1 MEGRQLKPLHFEKV
15 KAFVQKYKYI
25 LAVIGVGVFFLLLPS
40 GTQEAETA
48 EKEITVYDRSA
59 LQAEMEQVL
68 SHIDGVGKLR
78 LMLTVDATEEKE
90 LAENEKMRESRGDTD
105 VESETERT
113 VVSIHTGS
121 NREEVVVKR
130 RIFPDYIG
138 ALVVCEGGGSAA
150 VRLRV
155 MEAVHALTGLST
167 EKISV
172 IKGKP

>member
-1 MEGRQLKPLHFEKV
+1 MKPLHFEKL
-15 KAFVQKYKYI
+15 KALLQKYKYI
-25 LAVIGVGVFFLLLPS
+25 LAVVGVGIFFLLLPS
-40 GTQEAETA
+40 GTQES
-48 EKEITVYDRSA
+48 KTVDTEPFSYDRVA
-59 LQAEMEQVL
+59 LQTEMEQVL
-68 SHIDGVGKLR
+68 SHIEGVGRLR

-90 LAENEKMRESRGDTD
+90 LAQNGKVREDRGEEG
-105 VESETERT
+105 VAKEEEST
-113 VVSIHTGS
+113 VVTVHTGS
-121 NREEVVVKR
+121 NLEEVVVKR
-130 RIFPDYIG
+130 SLFPNYVG